1 VVQFFAIFYI
11 LVTFICVVGNF
22 LVIYVFLSNKEL
34 RIPGNLFVVNLAVS
48 DSGIFLTQGPLMFI
62 NAFSSQFWMWGA
74 FMCKLY
80 GFLGAA
86 FGTASIM
93 NLVAVGYDR
102 YNVICN
108 GLAGARIKYS
118 HAMLVSL
125 FIWVYAVAA
134 CIPPYFGW
142 GAYKLEGLFITCT
155 YEYVTDHWNP
165 RSFMLFAF
173 VFSYILPLAMVAFY
187 YTSIVRAVFFNQ
199 AALQRAELK
208 MMQDQ
213 NRRRDSIPG
222 DIPNPEKIESMEM
235 QVAKVAISNVLLWFL
250 AWTPY
255 AIVCLI
261 GSFGNRELVTPMVS
275 QIPAFLAK
283 LSSAI
288 NPVVTALS
296 HPRYREAL
304 LKQFSFLGTPKS
316 VDETP
321 TKMERIDSVA

>member
-1 VVQFFAIFYI
+1 
-11 LVTFICVVGNF
+11 
-22 LVIYVFLSNKEL
+22 
-34 RIPGNLFVVNLAVS
+34 
-48 DSGIFLTQGPLMFI
+48 
-62 NAFSSQFWMWGA
+62 
-74 FMCKLY
+74 
-80 GFLGAA
+80 
-86 FGTASIM
+86 
-93 NLVAVGYDR
+93 
-102 YNVICN
+102 
-108 GLAGARIKYS
+108 
-118 HAMLVSL
+118 
-125 FIWVYAVAA
+125 
-134 CIPPYFGW
+134 
-142 GAYKLEGLFITCT
+142 
-155 YEYVTDHWNP
+155 
-165 RSFMLFAF
+165 MLFAF

-222 DIPNPEKIESMEM
+222 DISNPPTPEKIVSFSSVLFNKWVQIVFLQESMEM